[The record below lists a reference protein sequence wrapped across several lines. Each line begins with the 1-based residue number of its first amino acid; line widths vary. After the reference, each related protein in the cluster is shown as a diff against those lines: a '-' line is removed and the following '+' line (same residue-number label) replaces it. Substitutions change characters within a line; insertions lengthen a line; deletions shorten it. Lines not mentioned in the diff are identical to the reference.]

1 MPLYIDIHKVPG
13 ATANDL
19 AQAHAADMQVQGG
32 LGVCCVKYWFNEG
45 SGKVF
50 CLIEAPSADAA
61 NEVHAR
67 SHGLLAE
74 KIIEVDPDLFDVFL
88 RERVYREYA
97 ERYLDAH
104 QLDDIDWSKVPGVSP
119 ELAAELSRDS

>member
-1 MPLYIDIHKVPG
+1 MKVE
-13 ATANDL
+13 N
-19 AQAHAADMQVQGG
+19 H
-32 LGVCCVKYWFNEG
+32 
-45 SGKVF
+45 
-50 CLIEAPSADAA
+50 
-61 NEVHAR
+61 
-67 SHGLLAE
+67 
-74 KIIEVDPDLFDVFL
+74 VDPDLFDVFL